1 MTEKLNDTDS
11 IRTDMQLMRTDIQF
25 ILRIKQ
31 TDMQKIRTDMQIG
44 FSNHD

>member
-1 MTEKLNDTDS
+1 MLNNTDS
-11 IRTDMQLMRTDIQF
+11 LRTDIQLLRTDMQF
-25 ILRIKQ
+25 ISRVKR